1 MKEKSGIKSK
11 RKKVPKVKEI
21 KTANEEDDN
30 VVMSCSRSKLMAA
43 LKLLEEKMQADKEK
57 MQTQKIQK
65 CKSIP
70 GRIPG
75 GARSTK
81 FMPCSATYKSVQL
94 RNALISHNWK
104 DASLLLLNMLKD
116 RKDQLLYRN
125 MWKAFFIILQYSPHA
140 DHTRM
145 EHFRQL
151 CQQISGKDNFLKAV
165 YLP

>member
-125 MWKAFFIILQYSPHA
+125 MWKTLPA
-140 DHTRM
+140 DLRK
-145 EHFRQL
+145 RQL
-151 CQQISGKDNFLKAV
+151 LEGSIFAMTLCASLGSMCHLMA
-165 YLP
+165 LLAS